1 MRMRRVLA
9 ILFVFCFCL
18 IGRAQ
23 FNNDFLYYT
32 KYGRSVSMHGEYD
45 FNSTAIQ
52 NGFVNK
58 FIVGGYLDSATKTSS
73 AKNMSAANRAGGSY
87 GVGVTAFWGAKG

>member
-1 MRMRRVLA
+1 MRVGLT
-9 ILFVFCFCL
+9 ILFIFYL
-18 IGRAQ
+18 SLLSKAQ

-58 FIVGGYLDSATKTSS
+58 FIVGGYLDSTTKINSQ
-73 AKNMSAANRAGGSY
+73 KKMNDLY
-87 GVGVTAFWGAKG
+87 